1 MKPSSL
7 DDNIIY
13 LCAQFSHHFNLLL
26 RSEFQRHGTGI
37 TPEQLSILV
46 FLWYR
51 GAATQQDISVG
62 LNRDK
67 TTIARVLYNM
77 IRLRFVTKTI
87 HPEDNRARIISLT
100 PKGKHLQEAALQI
113 SGKSYTDMLSGV
125 KEQDLAV
132 GIGVLQRILR
142 NVQQHA

>member
-7 DDNIIY
+7 DDNIVY
-13 LCAQFSHHFNLLL
+13 LCAQFSHHFNLLI
-26 RSEFQRHGTGI
+26 RSEFQRHGIGI

-67 TTIARVLYNM
+67 TTITRVLQNM
-77 IRLRFVTKTI
+77 IRSRIVTRAI
-87 HPEDNRARIISLT
+87 HPEDNRARMISLT
-100 PKGKHLQEAALQI
+100 PKGKRLQDAALQV
-113 SGKSYTDMLSGV
+113 SGKLYTDMLSGV
-125 KEQDLAV
+125 KEQELVV
-132 GIGVLQRILR
+132 GTGVLQRLLR
-142 NVQQHA
+142 NVQRHA